1 MARVLCIDDDP
12 NILKALRR
20 VLHKKAEVVTA
31 ESGEE
36 GLSLIRSEAPFAVI
50 VCDGL
55 MPSMDGITFFR
66 EARRISPGSAM
77 IMLTGISD
85 LCSIPDSANEIGIFR
100 IIAKPCE
107 NHTLM
112 AAIEDGIIHH
122 TNSLN
127 AV

>member
-1 MARVLCIDDDP
+1 MERVLCIDDDL

-20 VLHKKAEVVTA
+20 VLHKKVEVVTA

-36 GLSLIRSEAPFAVI
+36 GLSLLRSEPPFAVI
-50 VCDGL
+50 ICDGL

-66 EARRISPGSAM
+66 EARRISPGSAL
-77 IMLTGISD
+77 IMLTGIAD
-85 LCSIPDSANEIGIFR
+85 LYSIPDPANETGIFR

-122 TNSLN
+122 MNSLN
-127 AV
+127 TL